1 MCGCFQED
9 KLMTLATVEL
19 MRSWIKLE
27 RWPVLKKVEKEG
39 RDDVKVEG
47 SRREWMKVMKERRVG
62 VICDDDDYFQH
73 ICIVLNYEEGAEV
86 TRSCLKVSPVL

>member
-1 MCGCFQED
+1 MCGCVQED

-47 SRREWMKVMKERRVG
+47 S
-62 VICDDDDYFQH
+62 
-73 ICIVLNYEEGAEV
+73 
-86 TRSCLKVSPVL
+86 